1 MPRSSSSTRRR
12 RPINIENDAMKLLTF
27 FYTLLNKQEK
37 KYLKKEVK
45 DMGKKNN
52 SEIVEYM
59 NGLIINQR
67 GGAGSSIGGSKSSL
81 MIFVLLLVSLLYLN
95 TRVGANTLTDFTV
108 PKVFENF
115 DMVST
120 KEDKKSTFLDDSHT
134 WKNMIAIIGIGTPSD
149 VKRIYTEIDNI
160 LIKEQWTGLQAIYPG
175 EAAVFEPYYN
185 LYKADGCMISESASA
200 LAPYRFGLE
209 SKEVIPKVFNQL
221 NVLKDAGALSND
233 DYEKLGKI
241 ATTYILQLPPDKLT
255 NKIVCDMQKHTMIAL
270 MSKAVSNRLA
280 KETQA
285 QLESK
290 PKFTEPESK
299 AEVNDM
305 FKQLIDFFKGNYFII
320 VLLGIFGLGYLIFN
334 KKIGKSKTVNIKNK
348 IKINKPAIKTP
359 ENKGIEM
366 LRVYKSSSSDDEKAP
381 AQAPAPRVQEHS
393 RTHITADV
401 TSQDARALGLP
412 IQFGTTKGNNRKSP
426 GRKSPGRKSVESNRI
441 QGTKNTDADLNKHY
455 DSVSRHQA
463 ERHIR

>member
-1 MPRSSSSTRRR
+1 MPRSSSYTRKL
-12 RPINIENDAMKLLTF
+12 RPINIEGVAMKLLTF

-37 KYLKKEVK
+37 KYLKKEVN

-59 NGLIINQR
+59 NDLYMNDLTIKS

-95 TRVGANTLTDFTV
+95 TRVGANTLIDFTV

-120 KEDKKSTFLDDSHT
+120 KEDKTVFLHDSHI
-134 WKNMIAIIGIGTPSD
+134 WKNMIDIIGIGTPSD
-149 VKRIYTEIDNI
+149 VKHIYTEIDNI

-221 NVLKDAGALSND
+221 NVLKDAGALSNY

-255 NKIVCDMQKHTMIAL
+255 NRIVCDMQKHTMIAL

-381 AQAPAPRVQEHS
+381 APAQAPAPAPRVQEHS

-441 QGTKNTDADLNKHY
+441 QGTKKIQMPT
-455 DSVSRHQA
+455 
-463 ERHIR
+463 